1 VGLQVARWGVGLADY
16 PMSSLAEVGYPMG
29 LVEQVEQLDA
39 GLAGCPM
46 DSLAEQ
52 ADYPKS

>member
-1 VGLQVARWGVGLADY
+1 LQVARWGVGLADY